1 MGQGERRQDFPT
13 LWEGVGPDTPI
24 PNEAKGEYAKLNY
37 WGNSPEVRLLEVTLV
52 RQMRG
57 NLDTIALSRAELRT
71 DAILL

>member
-37 WGNSPEVRLLEVTLV
+37 WGNSPEVPLWEVGSSTWSSLL
-52 RQMRG
+52 
-57 NLDTIALSRAELRT
+57 IAGG
-71 DAILL
+71 